1 MAIDLNL
8 AAQKYAQNT
17 PASANFWA
25 QAAQSK
31 ANEWEAKAKSQEAEQ
46 NYAQAMQFV
55 VQNQLRLK
63 GLQNVTATDYAQ
75 GVANSMNVFQT
86 KTANASGKWQN
97 RFAPFASIID
107 RVVDTL
113 PPRTPGNPDA
123 NIDNR
128 VKPIARAL
136 HEAKVRG
143 VTGGYAAPAPMRR
156 GIQL

>member
-1 MAIDLNL
+1 MPIDLNL

-25 QAAQSK
+25 QAAQNAAGK
-31 ANEWEAKAKSQEAEQ
+31 WEQKAKSQEAEQ
-46 NYAQAMQFV
+46 NYATAMQYV
-55 VQNQLRLK
+55 IQNQLRLK

-75 GVANSMNVFQT
+75 GVANSVNVFQT
-86 KTANASGKWQN
+86 KTANAHMKWQN

-107 RVVDTL
+107 RIVETL
-113 PPRTPGNPDA
+113 PPKIPGNPDA

-136 HEAKVRG
+136 HDAKVRG
-143 VTGGYAAPAPMRR
+143 VTAGYAAPAPMRR
-156 GIQL
+156 EVRL